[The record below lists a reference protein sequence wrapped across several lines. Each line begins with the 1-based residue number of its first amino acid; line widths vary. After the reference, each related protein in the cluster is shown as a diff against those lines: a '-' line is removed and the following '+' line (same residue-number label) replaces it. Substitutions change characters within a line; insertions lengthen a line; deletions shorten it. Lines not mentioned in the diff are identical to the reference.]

1 VRRIVIVLLS
11 LVEAAVGCGIFVESV
26 ALSRAVVRN
35 DGVARVAHAVVL
47 STQHIALEL
56 RLTVRR
62 RLG

>member
-11 LVEAAVGCGIFVESV
+11 LVEAAVGCGIFAESV
-26 ALSRAVVRN
+26 ALSHAVVRN
-35 DGVARVAHAVVL
+35 DGLGRVAHAVVL
-47 STQHIALEL
+47 STRRIAVEV